1 MAEEP
6 KSGSWWRSLPGILT
20 AIAGIITAIGG
31 LIFALN
37 QAGLIGRIK
46 EAPPQVQS
54 GTTKPAPAISIEP
67 PPTPGPGRTPKPVVA
82 PKDRAIDSLLK
93 NTKIAFTSG
102 RDGNSE
108 IYVMDAD
115 GTNLKRLTNS
125 PANDFEPSWS
135 PDGSKIA
142 FASNRD
148 GNVEIYV
155 MDADGRNLRRLTNS
169 ASAHDH
175 NPSWSPDGSKIAFA
189 SIVNYTKYQIYLINA
204 DGTNLRRLT
213 DLPTGANYPCWLS
226 GGTKILFTTI
236 KGKFE
241 FETEAYIIDADGRD
255 PPRRIGGP
263 VAIAPISCS
272 PDGTRIAFS
281 SWSGKDFNIDLMS
294 VEGTYD
300 RRLTTR
306 PEGDTHP
313 SWSPDGSK
321 IAFASR
327 RNRTSEIYVIDTDGT
342 NLRSLTKIGFNS
354 QPSWSPLLK

>member
-125 PANDFEPSWS
+125 PANDFE
-135 PDGSKIA
+135 
-142 FASNRD
+142 
-148 GNVEIYV
+148 
-155 MDADGRNLRRLTNS
+155 
-169 ASAHDH
+169 
-175 NPSWSPDGSKIAFA
+175 PSWSPDGSKIAFA

-354 QPSWSPLLK
+354 EPSWSPLLK